1 LNKSSLS
8 DHKKKTKKKERKKKL
23 LSSCRSII
31 LQKTTNLRRV
41 ILLHQKQNRT
51 IDKNM
56 EKKLWHNNTLT
67 QLNSPENVK
76 TNRLVVVLS
85 DSEISE
91 LFHFQIIGDILDMF
105 WLSQHGACLTN
116 KQTDK
121 QNSADL
127 FKVLVSSAIF
137 NKIELCEQ
145 NFLLPPQ
152 SARNKG
158 KL

>member
-8 DHKKKTKKKERKKKL
+8 DHEKKKKKTKKKDRQKEL

-31 LQKTTNLRRV
+31 LQKTTNRRRV

-56 EKKLWHNNTLT
+56 EKTVAQHTHSLKV
-67 QLNSPENVK
+67 NSPENEK
-76 TNRLVVVLS
+76 TNRLVVVFS
-85 DSEISE
+85 DSKISE

-105 WLSQHGACLTN
+105 WLSQHGACLT
-116 KQTDK
+116 KFFFLGRSTTK
-121 QNSADL
+121 
-127 FKVLVSSAIF
+127 SSFA
-137 NKIELCEQ
+137 NCSKQ

>member
-1 LNKSSLS
+1 
-8 DHKKKTKKKERKKKL
+8 
-23 LSSCRSII
+23 
-31 LQKTTNLRRV
+31 
-41 ILLHQKQNRT
+41 
-51 IDKNM
+51 M

-91 LFHFQIIGDILDMF
+91 LVHFQIIGDILDMF
-105 WLSQHGACLTN
+105 WLSQHGAGLTN
-116 KQTDK
+116 KQTNK
-121 QNSADL
+121 TVPTSSKFL
-127 FKVLVSSAIF
+127 FLRRSSTKSSFA
-137 NKIELCEQ
+137 NCSKQ

>member
-1 LNKSSLS
+1 VTTKK
-8 DHKKKTKKKERKKKL
+8 HQKERQTKKTTFF
-23 LSSCRSII
+23 
-31 LQKTTNLRRV
+31 LQKHHSSKDHESKDASFFFTRNKTARL
-41 ILLHQKQNRT
+41 IKT
-51 IDKNM
+51 W
-56 EKKLWHNNTLT
+56 KKLWHDTLT
-67 QLNSPENVK
+67 QANSPENVK

-105 WLSQHGACLTN
+105 WLSQHDACLPN
-116 KQTDK
+116 KQTNK
-121 QNSADL
+121 TVPTSSKFL
-127 FKVLVSSAIF
+127 FLRRSSTKSSFA
-137 NKIELCEQ
+137 NCSKQ